1 MVARPSMQLP
11 SGTIA
16 QLSPDPFVTG
26 AVTLSLNGVVQSHV
40 SLRDPRALF
49 YDYVRRMGTA
59 IDLAAPPAEPITVVH
74 LGAGGLTLARYVA
87 ETRPGSRQVVV
98 EFERGLVAFVLEEAP
113 LPRGAR
119 VSLVEADA
127 LAALRM
133 LRDGPADGIDWLGGA
148 DVLVSDVYAG
158 LETPAHLTTPEFY
171 SAAREILAPGG
182 VLLVNVADDADLAH
196 TDAQSEA
203 LAAAF
208 PVAAVVGPAALL
220 EGREAGNTVLLAATD
235 PAMLSRMPALAAE
248 GPHPVAWRV
257 VTSPAEPQ

>member
-1 MVARPSMQLP
+1 MQLP
-11 SGTIA
+11 SGTVA

-26 AVTLSLNGVVQSHV
+26 AVTLSLDGVVQSHV
-40 SLRDPRALF
+40 SLRDPRGLF

-59 IDLAAPPAEPITVVH
+59 IDLAAPPAEPISVVH

-87 ETRPGSRQVVV
+87 ETRPGSRQMVV

-133 LRDGPADGIDWLGGA
+133 LRAGRVDGIDWRGAA

-171 SAAREILAPGG
+171 SAARDLLAPGG
-182 VLLVNVADDADLAH
+182 TMLVNVADDADLAH
-196 TDAQSEA
+196 TNAQSEA

-208 PVAAVVGPAALL
+208 AVVAVVGPSALL
-220 EGREAGNTVLLAATD
+220 EGREGGNTVLLAATD
-235 PAMLSRMPALAAE
+235 PAMLSLMPTLAAA
-248 GPHPVAWRV
+248 GPHPVAWHAIPP
-257 VTSPAEPQ
+257 PAATQ